1 MNHSYIFIL
10 SPVTVKQRRVHLQH
24 PLWPLKMPSGSSSAA
39 YSSAMG
45 SQCHWTDRHCSQL
58 WCHIVHCRHHGP
70 GAQEWRVFSGD
81 SMEKQWKTIINF
93 PFHFWT
99 IPAADESNIITII
112 FCPQVPIQ
120 KKSTAVLSL
129 KSTISQHSKPP
140 SNHQLPGV
148 HPSTSS
154 NDLGLCTEF
163 LGGVATLR
171 GANDSLDFHLGWRD
185 ACSLGSTLAE
195 WRWSALGR
203 IID

>member
-1 MNHSYIFIL
+1 M
-10 SPVTVKQRRVHLQH
+10 LQH
-24 PLWPLKMPSGSSSAA
+24 TPVLWAASAIGQIDIAVSCGATLCIADTMDQVLKSEGFFLEIP
-39 YSSAMG
+39 
-45 SQCHWTDRHCSQL
+45 
-58 WCHIVHCRHHGP
+58 
-70 GAQEWRVFSGD
+70 WRNNEN
-81 SMEKQWKTIINF
+81 MKNIINF
-93 PFHFWT
+93 HLTFGLFQLH
-99 IPAADESNIITII
+99 IAII
-112 FCPQVPIQ
+112 FYHPQVPIQ
-120 KKSTAVLSL
+120 KKVNSSL
-129 KSTISQHSKPP
+129 KSWVHHQPTFQQP

-171 GANDSLDFHLGWRD
+171 GAKDSLDFHLGWRD